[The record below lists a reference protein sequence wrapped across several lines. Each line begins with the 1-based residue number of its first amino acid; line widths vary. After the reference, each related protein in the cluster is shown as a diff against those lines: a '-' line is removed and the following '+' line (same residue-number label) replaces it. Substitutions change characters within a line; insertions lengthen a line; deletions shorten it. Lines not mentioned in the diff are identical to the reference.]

1 MISERIGDNIKDART
16 KKNLTQEALGKLVGC
31 SGVAIMRYE
40 KGERKVSL
48 ELVESIAKALDV
60 SPFELM
66 GAEYWDRKFPE
77 VAEEAKLFEELIS
90 FLESLGYDVKE
101 ISEPIKVNSI
111 EMESYSIEL
120 SKEGVSSKF
129 TEEEFSQ
136 MQDEINN
143 LIAFKVWEKR
153 TKK

>member
-77 VAEEAKLFEELIS
+77 VAEEAKLFEEFFRIFGL
-90 FLESLGYDVKE
+90 
-101 ISEPIKVNSI
+101 
-111 EMESYSIEL
+111 
-120 SKEGVSSKF
+120 
-129 TEEEFSQ
+129 
-136 MQDEINN
+136 
-143 LIAFKVWEKR
+143 
-153 TKK
+153 

>member
-66 GAEYWDRKFPE
+66 GAEYWDRK
-77 VAEEAKLFEELIS
+77 
-90 FLESLGYDVKE
+90 SLGYDVKE